1 MIFKTKKWFLIDI
14 LYILIALSFSIYNFQ
29 NREYDW
35 DLPGYVG
42 ALLVSENDGYT
53 KQTHNLVYS
62 EIRKES
68 TQKEFNKIIGLGK
81 DNATNYFYRS
91 KLAFQEQLP
100 YYQIKIGYNL
110 LVRAFYLMG
119 FSAPYSVL
127 YLNALLFFI
136 SILFFYF
143 SLKAIYLE
151 YPFFVFFASVLFSSL
166 PVLHYL
172 SRIATPDILLVLLLL
187 VFANFIIN
195 NKNSYFIFFII
206 FLIMVSRPDYIIFG
220 LSFYFFKILYEYF
233 LLKKINVNNLIFIIL
248 IGTAYFLIIKYYNYP
263 GWKHVFYD
271 SFIYRRNYISD
282 QNPEFSLKTYI
293 DIILKGIVN
302 MKKVI
307 LSSLF
312 LTLSIL
318 YLSKN
323 IWIKFVAVNLFLNI
337 YLKFLFFP
345 AAGEYR
351 FYVPFIFALF
361 LIFLFELGKIDFIKL
376 KKYNLFKL

>member
-1 MIFKTKKWFLIDI
+1 MIFKTKKWIFVDI
-14 LYILIALSFSIYNFQ
+14 LYVLIALCFSIYNFQ

-42 ALLVSENDGYT
+42 TLLVSENGGYT

-62 EIRKES
+62 EIRKEA
-68 TQKEFNKIIGLGK
+68 TQKEFDDIVE
-81 DNATNYFYRS
+81 ASSYRKVLYEKS
-91 KLAFQEQLP
+91 DAFQEQLP

-110 LVRAFYLMG
+110 LVRAFYFVG
-119 FSAPYSVL
+119 FSAPNSVL
-127 YLNALLFFI
+127 YLNSVLFFI

-143 SLKAIYLE
+143 SLKAIYLG
-151 YPFFVFFASVLFSSL
+151 YPFFVFFVSILFSSF

-172 SRIATPDILLVLLLL
+172 SRIASPDILLVLLLL
-187 VFANFIIN
+187 VFANFVIN
-195 NKNSYFIFFII
+195 NKKPIYVFFII
-206 FLIMVSRPDYIIFG
+206 FLIVFSRPDFIIFG
-220 LSFYFFKILYEYF
+220 LSFYFFRILYEYF
-233 LLKKINVNNLIFIIL
+233 LLKKFNIYNLIFTII
-248 IGTAYFLIIKYYNYP
+248 ISVVYFLIIKYYNYP

-271 SFIYRRNYISD
+271 SFIFRRAYISG
-282 QNPEFSLKTYI
+282 QSPEFNFKTYI

-307 LSSLF
+307 LSSLI
-312 LTLSIL
+312 LTFSIL

-351 FYVPFIFALF
+351 FYLPFVLSLFLLFIF
-361 LIFLFELGKIDFIKL
+361 ELKINNFIRNKILKL
-376 KKYNLFKL
+376 N

>member
-143 SLKAIYLE
+143 SLKAIYL
-151 YPFFVFFASVLFSSL
+151 V
-166 PVLHYL
+166 
-172 SRIATPDILLVLLLL
+172 
-187 VFANFIIN
+187 
-195 NKNSYFIFFII
+195 
-206 FLIMVSRPDYIIFG
+206 
-220 LSFYFFKILYEYF
+220 
-233 LLKKINVNNLIFIIL
+233 
-248 IGTAYFLIIKYYNYP
+248 
-263 GWKHVFYD
+263 
-271 SFIYRRNYISD
+271 
-282 QNPEFSLKTYI
+282 
-293 DIILKGIVN
+293 
-302 MKKVI
+302 
-307 LSSLF
+307 
-312 LTLSIL
+312 
-318 YLSKN
+318 
-323 IWIKFVAVNLFLNI
+323 
-337 YLKFLFFP
+337 
-345 AAGEYR
+345 
-351 FYVPFIFALF
+351 VP
-361 LIFLFELGKIDFIKL
+361 
-376 KKYNLFKL
+376 

>member
-35 DLPGYVG
+35 DLPGYLG
-42 ALLVSENDGYT
+42 CLFESEYPGNIEKIKNETY
-53 KQTHNLVYS
+53 LS
-62 EIRKES
+62 IRKEAS
-68 TQKEFNKIIGLGK
+68 LKQFDNLVGASSHRKVLFENADAFN
-81 DNATNYFYRS
+81 
-91 KLAFQEQLP
+91 EQLP
-100 YYQIKIGYNL
+100 YFQVKIGYNL
-110 LVRAFYLMG
+110 LVRAFYFIG

-127 YLNALLFFI
+127 YLNSLLFFI

-187 VFANFIIN
+187 VFANFVIN
-195 NKNSYFIFFII
+195 NKKPIYVFFII
-206 FLIMVSRPDYIIFG
+206 FLIMFSRPDYIIFG

-233 LLKKINVNNLIFIIL
+233 LLKKFNVNNLIFIFL
-248 IGTAYFLIIKYYNYP
+248 IGTVYFLIIKYYNYP

-271 SFIYRRNYISD
+271 SFIYRRNYISG

-307 LSSLF
+307 LSSLL
-312 LTLSIL
+312 LTFSIL

-361 LIFLFELGKIDFIKL
+361 LIFLFELRKIDFIKI

>member
-35 DLPGYVG
+35 DLPGYLG
-42 ALLVSENDGYT
+42 CLFESEYPGNIEKIKNETY
-53 KQTHNLVYS
+53 LS
-62 EIRKES
+62 IRKEAS
-68 TQKEFNKIIGLGK
+68 LKQFDNLVGASSYRKVLFENADAFN
-81 DNATNYFYRS
+81 
-91 KLAFQEQLP
+91 EQLP

-127 YLNALLFFI
+127 FLNSVLFFI
-136 SILFFYF
+136 SIIFFYF
-143 SLKAIYLE
+143 SLKAIYSG

-172 SRIATPDILLVLLLL
+172 SRIASPDILLVLLLL
-187 VFANFIIN
+187 VFANFVIN
-195 NKNSYFIFFII
+195 NKKPIYVFFII
-206 FLIMVSRPDYIIFG
+206 FLIVFSRPDYIIFG

-233 LLKKINVNNLIFIIL
+233 LLKKFNVNNLIFIIL
-248 IGTAYFLIIKYYNYP
+248 IGTVYFLIIKYYNYP

-361 LIFLFELGKIDFIKL
+361 LIFLFELRKIDFIKL

>member
-35 DLPGYVG
+35 DLPGYLG
-42 ALLVSENDGYT
+42 CLFESEYPGNIEKIKNETY
-53 KQTHNLVYS
+53 LS
-62 EIRKES
+62 IRKEAS
-68 TQKEFNKIIGLGK
+68 LKQFDNLVGASSYRKVLFENADAFN
-81 DNATNYFYRS
+81 
-91 KLAFQEQLP
+91 EQLP

-127 YLNALLFFI
+127 YLNSLLFFI

-172 SRIATPDILLVLLLL
+172 SRNATPDILLVLLLL

-233 LLKKINVNNLIFIIL
+233 LLKKINVNNVIFIIL

-361 LIFLFELGKIDFIKL
+361 LIFFKFNKINFSQL
-376 KKYNLFKL
+376 KQKY

>member
-35 DLPGYVG
+35 DLPGYLG
-42 ALLVSENDGYT
+42 CLFESEYPGNIEKIKNETY
-53 KQTHNLVYS
+53 LS
-62 EIRKES
+62 IRKEAS
-68 TQKEFNKIIGLGK
+68 LKQFDNLVGASSYRKVLFENADAFN
-81 DNATNYFYRS
+81 
-91 KLAFQEQLP
+91 EQLP
-100 YYQIKIGYNL
+100 YFQVKIGYNL
-110 LVRAFYLMG
+110 LVRAFYFIG

-127 YLNALLFFI
+127 YLNSLLFFI

-172 SRIATPDILLVLLLL
+172 SRIASPDILLVLLLL
-187 VFANFIIN
+187 VFANFVIN
-195 NKNSYFIFFII
+195 NKKPIYVFFII
-206 FLIMVSRPDYIIFG
+206 FLIVFSRPDYIIFG

-233 LLKKINVNNLIFIIL
+233 LLKKFNVNNLIFIIL
-248 IGTAYFLIIKYYNYP
+248 IGTVYFLIIKYYNYP

-271 SFIYRRNYISD
+271 SFIYRRNYISG

-307 LSSLF
+307 LSSLL
-312 LTLSIL
+312 LTFSIL

-361 LIFLFELGKIDFIKL
+361 LIFLFELRKIDFIKL

>member
-35 DLPGYVG
+35 DLPGYLG
-42 ALLVSENDGYT
+42 CLFESEYPGNIEKIKNETY
-53 KQTHNLVYS
+53 LS
-62 EIRKES
+62 IRKEAS
-68 TQKEFNKIIGLGK
+68 LKQFDNLVGASSHRKVLFENADAFN
-81 DNATNYFYRS
+81 
-91 KLAFQEQLP
+91 EQLP
-100 YYQIKIGYNL
+100 YFQVKIGYNL
-110 LVRAFYLMG
+110 LVRAFYFIG

-127 YLNALLFFI
+127 YLNSLLFFI
-136 SILFFYF
+136 SIIFFYF

-187 VFANFIIN
+187 VFADFIIN

-206 FLIMVSRPDYIIFG
+206 FLIMFSRPDYIIFG

-233 LLKKINVNNLIFIIL
+233 LLKKINFNNLIFIIL

-271 SFIYRRNYISD
+271 SFIFRRAYISG
-282 QNPEFSLKTYI
+282 QSPEFNFKTYI

-361 LIFLFELGKIDFIKL
+361 LIFLFELRKIDFIKL

>member
-1 MIFKTKKWFLIDI
+1 MIFKTKKWIFVDI
-14 LYILIALSFSIYNFQ
+14 LYVLIALCFSIYNFQ

-42 ALLVSENDGYT
+42 ALLVSENGGYT

-62 EIRKES
+62 EISKEA
-68 TQKEFNKIIGLGK
+68 TQKEFNKIIGLGN
-81 DNATNYFYRS
+81 DNATNYFYRN

-110 LVRAFYLMG
+110 LVRAFYFVG

-127 YLNALLFFI
+127 FLNSVLFFI
-136 SILFFYF
+136 SIIFFYF
-143 SLKAIYLE
+143 SLKAIYSG
-151 YPFFVFFASVLFSSL
+151 YPFFVFFVSILFSSF

-172 SRIATPDILLVLLLL
+172 SRIASPDILLVLLLL
-187 VFANFIIN
+187 VFANFVIN
-195 NKNSYFIFFII
+195 NKKPIYVFFII
-206 FLIMVSRPDYIIFG
+206 FLIVFSRPDYIIFG

-233 LLKKINVNNLIFIIL
+233 LLKKFNIYNLIFTII
-248 IGTAYFLIIKYYNYP
+248 ISVVYFLIIKYYNYP

-271 SFIYRRNYISD
+271 SFIFRRNYISN
-282 QNPEFSLKTYI
+282 QSPEFNFKTYI

-361 LIFLFELGKIDFIKL
+361 LIFLFELRKIDFIKL

>member
-35 DLPGYVG
+35 DLPGYLG
-42 ALLVSENDGYT
+42 CLFESEYPGNIEKIKNETY
-53 KQTHNLVYS
+53 LS
-62 EIRKES
+62 IRKEAS
-68 TQKEFNKIIGLGK
+68 LKQFDNLIGASSHRKVLFENADAFN
-81 DNATNYFYRS
+81 
-91 KLAFQEQLP
+91 EQLP
-100 YYQIKIGYNL
+100 YFQVKIGYNL
-110 LVRAFYLMG
+110 LVRAFYFIG

-127 YLNALLFFI
+127 YLNSLLFFI

-187 VFANFIIN
+187 VFADFIIN

-206 FLIMVSRPDYIIFG
+206 FLIMFSRPDYIIFG

-233 LLKKINVNNLIFIIL
+233 LLKKFNVNNLIFIIL
-248 IGTAYFLIIKYYNYP
+248 IGTVYFLIIEFYNYP

-361 LIFLFELGKIDFIKL
+361 LIFLFELRKIDFIKL